1 MTTSRYLMLA
11 FVCLAAGWLGL
22 SRPVR
27 AQNRVVRAA
36 TVTAAPGEVARVPI
50 TIEAQGNEIGVQF
63 SISYDTS
70 LLLNPQLEVG
80 GDATNNQFFDANL
93 TQTAQGR
100 LGVVLLL
107 RNPLAQ
113 GTRQIAIVRFQLA
126 QTSGGQTAAITF
138 VNEPT
143 RQRVLDASASL
154 LPADFVPGAVK
165 AAQAFEADVA
175 PRPNGSNGSV
185 TVADWVQVGRFAAG
199 LDGLEAGSE
208 FQRSDCAPRSTFG
221 NGAITVSDWVQ
232 AGRYAAGL
240 DSLTPAAGPTAPG
253 ALAATDLPALLKPTG
268 WPRLL
273 RVTSPTFG
281 GGRTSAVAVELLAQ
295 GDENALSFSLQFD
308 ARQWHFVSASVGD
321 AAQHAALSVNSKLAA
336 DGQVGV
342 ALALPPG
349 RLFEAGMQSLLTVN
363 FVAVEGGETFAPD
376 VAFSDWPTARELAS
390 VKAEELTADWMLVS
404 PSLFTIPDSNGL
416 AASVVVRVGADGQQ
430 RFESVAVFDSG
441 RNRFVARPVD
451 VSDENEQV
459 FLALFGTG
467 WQNGAALDAIQ
478 VMVDAVP
485 VEVLYAGAQGGQ
497 AEMTGF
503 AQLNLR
509 LPPALK
515 GRGKVTVQFI
525 NAGRSANPVK
535 IVIK

>member
-1 MTTSRYLMLA
+1 MFGA
-11 FVCLAAGWLGL
+11 FPAL
-22 SRPVR
+22 R
-27 AQNRVVRAA
+27 
-36 TVTAAPGEVARVPI
+36 
-50 TIEAQGNEIGVQF
+50 EI
-63 SISYDTS
+63 
-70 LLLNPQLEVG
+70 
-80 GDATNNQFFDANL
+80 
-93 TQTAQGR
+93 
-100 LGVVLLL
+100 
-107 RNPLAQ
+107 NPLAQ
-113 GTRQIAIVRFQLA
+113 GQPSTVLRVLSQDARPGGSVVVPVELESAGNITGVSFSLKFNPVVLPDPQAVISGQVSSLGATLLVDRRQVGQGRLGIAVAFAPENPPRRFPQGTVRLITVNFTIPANVPA
-126 QTSGGQTAAITF
+126 QTVPVEFDNQPISQL
-138 VNEPT
+138 
-143 RQRVLDASASL
+143 VLDAENRELTAT
-154 LPADFVPGAVK
+154 FVPGAVK

-253 ALAATDLPALLKPTG
+253 ALAATDLSALLKPTG

-321 AAQHAALSVNSKLAA
+321 AAQNAALSVNSKLAA

-363 FVAVEGGETFAPD
+363 FVAVEGGGTFAPD

-441 RNRFVARPVD
+441 RNGFVARPVD

-485 VEVLYAGAQGGQ
+485 VEVLYAGVQGGQ

-515 GRGKVTVQFI
+515 GRGEVTVKFI